1 MISTTIILK
10 PILVLKRIFISLS
23 HNKLLNIS
31 IAFPYVVSQAILF
44 AETLPPCVMLESG
57 EHLEVNYEAFPQ
69 DVVRQVSLSFID
81 SFVLPGAWC
90 IGCQQI
96 AVQSMLVLIMF

>member
-10 PILVLKRIFISLS
+10 HIFISLS
-23 HNKLLNIS
+23 HNKLLNIN
-31 IAFPYVVSQAILF
+31 ITFPYVVSQAILF

-57 EHLEVNYEAFPQ
+57 EHLEVNYEVFPQ